1 MISLIDSVSP
11 LGTGLVLPRSH
22 SEPAVQHAVIALS
35 ALHGDLDRR
44 VAPLARE
51 ELSNRLHRFAIS
63 QFGRALSKLNERRHS
78 QDPQF
83 RNVVLTCCL
92 LFVTYEWLRGNG
104 ETALMHLSQGFA
116 IILEAPNF
124 LIDQSLLSAMIRL
137 QNQSMFFGFWPQFI
151 WPEKPEDSEDNDYGF
166 LTLQD
171 AQNHLDRV
179 VSDVCYV
186 PRAAYRLDLE
196 KHLPHLHPE
205 LAARQQV
212 AIGKLNQFVKK
223 LHQTEARYRSK
234 GLRSLG
240 NSVYW
245 RDQRDQRALALI
257 RLHYTSW

>member
-104 ETALMHLSQGFA
+104 ETALMHLRQGFA

-124 LIDQSLLSAMIRL
+124 LIDQSLLSAMTRL
-137 QNQSMFFGFWPQFI
+137 QNQSMFFFGPSSFGQ
-151 WPEKPEDSEDNDYGF
+151 
-166 LTLQD
+166 
-171 AQNHLDRV
+171 
-179 VSDVCYV
+179 
-186 PRAAYRLDLE
+186 
-196 KHLPHLHPE
+196 
-205 LAARQQV
+205 
-212 AIGKLNQFVKK
+212 
-223 LHQTEARYRSK
+223 
-234 GLRSLG
+234 RSLRIARITTTA
-240 NSVYW
+240 SSHSKMHKIIWIESY
-245 RDQRDQRALALI
+245 Q
-257 RLHYTSW
+257 TSAMCREQPIGWISRNISPTYIPN